1 MSHKILTVR
10 TLTALILAT
19 SSAVPYVAHAESAK
33 ADADTKLDEIVV
45 TAQRRQ
51 ENAQSVPISI
61 NLLSGKTLE
70 ATGYQSLTDLQYV
83 VPGVQYDPTQGSAF
97 QIRGV
102 GSTSFDFSNE
112 KSVNVVV
119 DDVVMD
125 AQRDNG
131 LTGLEDV
138 QRVEVLYGP
147 QGTLFGKNSTS
158 GVISVTTNP
167 AVLHKFSLAANASYG
182 ERNDRTF
189 NATVNIPLADTVAL
203 RITGFDQGQDGKGNY
218 VSLNRNLGRVDEYG
232 ARAKLLYKPDNKLEI
247 VLAGDYE
254 RHYDTSIRTPVGG
267 PVGTSFS
274 PNATVLAAEAA
285 AGVTPGPENP
295 DTAATQ
301 LGSIKTVNAAASLHI
316 KYSLGR
322 DTITSITA
330 YRGTQ
335 YVNATPGDIVPANI
349 YSFLTYNVGDLNTR
363 KFSEELHWS
372 SPTGQFFEY
381 FAGLFY
387 NKLSADQTQL
397 QWGEV
402 GSGPFINTGPTP
414 TINLFTTTGASDA
427 DPTSPTYKQV
437 LGNTVNFNSHNETYA
452 AFGQIKFNFTPSL
465 SLALGGRY
473 SHDKNDQNISY
484 FNVNPLPI
492 TGVAN
497 TFTATGAAPTAAFRN
512 GEVSGDKFTY
522 RIAPQFKIAKD
533 VLIYASYSTGYKPA
547 GIAFVGN
554 KYDPYNAETVEAFEI
569 GEKAEFFHHSLRL
582 NVDAYLSNFTNFQA
596 TILTPVSTGI
606 GGFILASAIGN
617 APGLRSRGAE
627 ATFAYHPV
635 KALTFNGS
643 LSYNEA
649 WFTSYISSPN
659 VLNPDGTIKTAGT
672 SYTGTALT
680 NAPTWTAFLGA
691 DYEDYLSSALKIKAH
706 IDYAYRSHIH
716 TVTGALLGNL
726 TAPAVVNADGTHTPN
741 SSYSYVPGYSL
752 VNARISVRP
761 TNKDLELGVYARNLL
776 NQYFS
781 TGWQIYGA
789 LGLLH
794 YTSPDAYRTV
804 GVFLKAGF

>member
-1 MSHKILTVR
+1 MTLNANAFRV
-10 TLTALILAT
+10 LTAALLA
-19 SSAVPYVAHAESAK
+19 SVAIMPMAAHAAEA
-33 ADADTKLDEIVV
+33 APATAAPDATTGGLEQIVV
-45 TAQRRQ
+45 TAQRRS
-51 ENAQSVPISI
+51 ENAQDVPISI
-61 NLLSGKTLE
+61 NLVSAKTLE

-131 LTGLEDV
+131 LTGLEDI

-158 GVISVTTNP
+158 GVISITTNNP
-167 AVLHKFSLAANASYG
+167 AISETSAKLYASYG
-182 ERNDRTF
+182 ERNDRTL
-189 NATVNIPLADTVAL
+189 NATVNVPLGDNAAF
-203 RITGFDQGQDGKGNY
+203 RISGFDQGQDGKGRY
-218 VSLNRNLGRVDEYG
+218 VTLNRNLGRVDEYG
-232 ARAKLLYKPDNKLEI
+232 ARAKLLFKPSSDLEI

-274 PNATVLAAEAA
+274 PNALVLSTLAA
-285 AGVTPGPENP
+285 AGVTPGPENV
-295 DTAATQ
+295 DTATSQ
-301 LGSIKTVNAAASLHI
+301 LGGIKTVNASGSLHI
-316 KYSLGR
+316 KWNVGR
-322 DTITSITA
+322 DMITSITA

-363 KFSEELHWS
+363 KFSEELHLA
-372 SPTGQFFEY
+372 SPTGGFVEY

-402 GSGPFINTGPTP
+402 GSGPFINTGLNP
-414 TINLFTTTGASDA
+414 TINLFTTTGAK
-427 DPTSPTYKQV
+427 DPVTGAV

-452 AFGQIKFNFTPSL
+452 AFGQLKFNFTPFL

-473 SHDKNDQNISY
+473 SHDKNDQTISY
-484 FNVNPLPI
+484 FNYDPLPI

-497 TFTATGAAPTAAFRN
+497 TFTPTGAAPTADFRQ
-512 GEVSGDKFTY
+512 GSVSGNKFTY
-522 RIAPQFKIAKD
+522 RIAPEIKLSKD
-533 VLIYASYSTGYKPA
+533 VLLYASYSTGYKPA

-554 KYDPYNAETVEAFEI
+554 KYDPYGAETVEAFEI
-569 GEKAEFFHHSLRL
+569 GEKAEFFDHRVRL
-582 NVDAYLSNFTNFQA
+582 NLTAYLSNFKNFQA

-617 APGLRSRGAE
+617 APGLRSQGIEGTLA
-627 ATFAYHPV
+627 V
-635 KALTFNGS
+635 KVTPQFTLNGS
-643 LSYNEA
+643 ATYNEA
-649 WFTSYISSPN
+649 WFTNYVASP
-659 VLNPDGTIKTAGT
+659 T
-672 SYTGTALT
+672 SNYTNTSLT
-680 NAPTWTAFLGA
+680 NAPQFTAFLGA
-691 DYEDYLSSALKIKAH
+691 DYENEISADYAVKLHA
-706 IDYAYRSHIH
+706 DYAYRSHIQ
-716 TVTGALLGNL
+716 TVTGALLGSL
-726 TAPAVVNADGTHTPN
+726 TAPAVTNADGTKTPN
-741 SSYSYVPGYSL
+741 SSYAFVPGYSL
-752 VNARISVRP
+752 VNMRASVKSTHR
-761 TNKDLELGVYARNLL
+761 NLEAGVYVRNLF

-794 YTSPDAYRTV
+794 YTTPNAYRTV
-804 GVFLKAGF
+804 GGFVKFGF